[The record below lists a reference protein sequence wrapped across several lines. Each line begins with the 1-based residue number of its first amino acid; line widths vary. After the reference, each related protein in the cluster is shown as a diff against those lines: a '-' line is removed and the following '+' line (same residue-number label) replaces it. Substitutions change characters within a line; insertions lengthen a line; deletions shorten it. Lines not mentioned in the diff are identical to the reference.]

1 MFMKVILVFLTA
13 VVFAAADI
21 QLESEPSWVWDDEQW
36 AYGGLAFADVDDDG
50 DLDLIA
56 GCYNATN
63 WYPPIPYYN
72 NLIFYN
78 DGGELG
84 GTYGWESDVQRHTG
98 EVATGDVN
106 GDGIPDIFFANGGF
120 SFNPDSVYYGASGG
134 PSTSPDWSSTRSAW
148 ATGVCLG
155 DIDGD
160 GDLDAATANQ
170 GVSPDPYR
178 PAYIYWNDGSALIP
192 TPGWSS
198 ADTGV
203 YNGVSLGDVD
213 GVDFI
218 QVTGEQLVGDGS
230 RSTFYLEN
238 RPLVS
243 IDNVQFVTFEYAY
256 SYDLYAG
263 WITFCRPLSEGE
275 IIEVDYTYSTKLD
288 AAVAKWSNF
297 ATGVYFNTT
306 GVPDTSPGWNTG
318 DTGRTDSKVIF
329 FDYDLDGDQD
339 LLVVGSGE
347 YAQIYGND
355 GGTLGDTPVWQ
366 SDSVLHANDALVG
379 DFNGDGYQDIVI
391 ANYPFRGLSVWENS
405 AGIIETEPTWQYMT
419 DEQCRAVAVGDVNGD
434 GALDLAA
441 GFSWDPLAVFLSE
454 YTTDVSVAEF
464 RAEGF
469 GDKAV
474 LSWRVASGEAV
485 GFDILRRDEVGPR
498 VRVNGELIEGEPPF
512 HYVNDGLS
520 PGLHYY
526 WLEAFDA
533 SGRSETFGPVEC
545 RTGVKPGTLSLAAP
559 APNPVRNGKATFVYS
574 VPETGPVGL
583 TVYDIKGR
591 KVADVYSGEA
601 DAGEHRVEANLALTP
616 GVYVLRLT
624 AGGNNVAVKM
634 VVVR

>member
-1 MFMKVILVFLTA
+1 MMLRFISTLLTTA
-13 VVFAAADI
+13 TFAAADI
-21 QLESEPSWVWDDEQW
+21 PLETEPSWVWDDEQW
-36 AYGGLAFADVDDDG
+36 AYGGLAFADADDDG

-78 DGGELG
+78 DYGELG
-84 GTYGWESDVQRHTG
+84 GTYGWQSDVQRHTT
-98 EVATGDVN
+98 EVATGDLN

-120 SFNPDSVYYGASGG
+120 SFNPDSVYYGALGG
-134 PSTSPDWSSTRSAW
+134 PSTSPDWSSVRSAW

-160 GDLDAATANQ
+160 GDLDAATANE

-178 PAYIYWNDGSALIP
+178 PAYIYWNDGSGLVP

-198 ADTGV
+198 ADLGV

-213 GVDFI
+213 GADFV

-230 RSTFYLEN
+230 RVTFYLEN

-243 IDNVQFVTFEYAY
+243 IDDVQFVTFEYAY

-263 WITFCRPLSEGE
+263 WITFCRSLGEGE
-275 IIEVDYTYSTKLD
+275 VIDVDYTYSTKFD
-288 AAVAKWSNF
+288 VAVAKWSNF
-297 ATGVYFNTT
+297 ATGVYFNSA
-306 GVPDTSPGWNTG
+306 GVPDTSPGWDTG
-318 DTGRTDSKVIF
+318 DTGRTDTKVIF

-339 LLVVGSGE
+339 LLVVGSSE

-366 SDSVLHANDALVG
+366 SDNELHANDAQIG
-379 DFNGDGYQDIVI
+379 DFDGDGYQDIVI
-391 ANYPFRGLSVWENS
+391 ANYPYRGVSVWENT
-405 AGIIETEPTWQYMT
+405 GGVIETEPTWQYTT
-419 DEQCRAVAVGDVNGD
+419 DNQCRAVAVGDVNAD

-441 GFSWDPLAVFLSE
+441 GFSWEPLAVFLSE
-454 YTTDVSVAEF
+454 YTTDVSVTEF
-464 RAEGF
+464 TAEGF
-469 GDKAV
+469 NDRAV

-485 GFDILRRDEVGPR
+485 GFDILRQDGVEPR

-512 HYVNDGLS
+512 RYVDEGLS
-520 PGLHYY
+520 PGLHSY

-545 RTGVKPGTLSLAAP
+545 YTGAKPGALSLAPP
-559 APNPVRNGKATFVYS
+559 APNPVKSGTATFVFS
-574 VPETGPVGL
+574 VPETDWAEL
-583 TVYDIKGR
+583 AVYDIKGR
-591 KVADVYSGEA
+591 KVRSIHAGELE
-601 DAGEHRVEANLALTP
+601 AGEHKIVAYLALSP

-624 AGGNNVAVKM
+624 AGGTKASVKM